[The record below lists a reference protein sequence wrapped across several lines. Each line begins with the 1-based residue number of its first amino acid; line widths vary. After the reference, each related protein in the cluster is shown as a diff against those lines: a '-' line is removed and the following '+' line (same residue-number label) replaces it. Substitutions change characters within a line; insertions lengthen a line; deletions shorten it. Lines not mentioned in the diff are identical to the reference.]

1 MGRITDVNNNQN
13 GLVWSVTLK
22 IGERAG
28 NENSKRKLEWPTD
41 KIVLLLESD
50 MLNND
55 FQQWV
60 WFPNEEQS

>member
-1 MGRITDVNNNQN
+1 M
-13 GLVWSVTLK
+13 TLK

-28 NENSKRKLEWPTD
+28 NENSKRKLEWTTG

-55 FQQWV
+55 FQ
-60 WFPNEEQS
+60 